1 MDEYILNYNTFEKKA
16 IYIFNIGHGGLGDYI
31 KYLSYALHISIKN
44 NIRLYISIN
53 HSIDNYIKLK
63 YPQMY
68 ININNVNNKKE
79 IINIDNLI
87 QIINDDSKNIKHTE
101 TQEIYYYVYSS
112 AFYTSA
118 NIFEICNQF
127 NLNEIFYFT
136 DEIKQNALDNMSQF
150 IEKNTDVSKPK
161 ILKNITKYISIHLRM
176 GDHFLETDKQF
187 VVCKNDVRNFDETK
201 LYTFI
206 EQNSDKNIMFFCD
219 NKEFK
224 IKLKQKY
231 NFIHITDFDIGHV
244 SFANTS
250 DLLCKNCITEFYM
263 LSQSETIYIL
273 TCSGFSLT
281 AANFKNIECKII

>member
-1 MDEYILNYNTFEKKA
+1 
-16 IYIFNIGHGGLGDYI
+16 
-31 KYLSYALHISIKN
+31 
-44 NIRLYISIN
+44 
-53 HSIDNYIKLK
+53 
-63 YPQMY
+63 MY
-68 ININNVNNKKE
+68 ININNVNNKKK

-150 IEKNTDVSKPK
+150 IEKNTDVSKLK
-161 ILKNITKYISIHLRM
+161 ILKNITSINIKLKYKNNLTYMQPNYNKYYIPKHICKLKNIYKKYTKITKYISIHLRM

-231 NFIHITDFDIGHV
+231 NFIHITDFDIDIFH
-244 SFANTS
+244 
-250 DLLCKNCITEFYM
+250 
-263 LSQSETIYIL
+263 
-273 TCSGFSLT
+273 
-281 AANFKNIECKII
+281 